1 MPDRVH
7 LDMVVFET
15 TDACN
20 QSCKF
25 CYNHFKSQQGF
36 VMAAPDFSLAKKS
49 LQTLLQQAEVSS
61 ISFSGGEPLLVP
73 RLFDLILKARFAG
86 SNVHL
91 LTNGTLLT
99 DDTIG
104 YCRDLGV
111 EMIQIPILAP
121 DAELHDSITGLAGSW
136 QRAVATAR
144 KIARWDS
151 SRLIPV
157 FILSALNISYVLP
170 TLELYRDLGV
180 KHIMFNRFNVGGL
193 GIQHWK
199 ALRLTTQQLQDTFAA
214 ASRFLVE
221 NNMVANSGV
230 CSPICILDPKHYPG
244 IRFAH
249 CNTDVSHR
257 PITVNYR
264 GDVRYCNHSPRV
276 LGNIHR
282 EPLSQILTQATA
294 SGYFDS
300 VPDVC
305 AQCSLW
311 SRCRGGCRAASEQLY
326 GRFDL
331 ADPILNG

>member
-1 MPDRVH
+1 MPDRFH

-36 VMAAPDFSLAKKS
+36 TMATPDFLLAKKS

-61 ISFSGGEPLLVP
+61 ISISGGEPLLVP

-121 DAELHDSITGLAGSW
+121 NAYLHDSITGLAGSW
-136 QRAVATAR
+136 QRAVTVAR
-144 KIARWDS
+144 KISQWDS

-157 FILSALNISYVLP
+157 FILSALNISQTLP

-180 KHIMFNRFNVGGL
+180 RRIMFNRFNVGGL

-199 ALRLTTQQLQDTFAA
+199 ELRLTTQQLQDTFAA
-214 ASRFLVE
+214 VSQFMIE
-221 NNMVANSGV
+221 NDMVANSGV
-230 CSPICILDPKHYPG
+230 CSPICILDPKRYPG

-249 CNTDVSHR
+249 CNTDISHR

-264 GDVRYCNHSPRV
+264 GDVRYCNHSPKV
-276 LGNIHR
+276 LGNIHC
-282 EPLSQILTQATA
+282 EPIAQILTKALN
-294 SGYFDS
+294 SRYFDS
-300 VPDVC
+300 MPDAC
-305 AQCSLW
+305 TNCNLW

-331 ADPILNG
+331 ADPILTD

>member
-157 FILSALNISYVLP
+157 FILSALNISHVLP

>member
-1 MPDRVH
+1 
-7 LDMVVFET
+7 
-15 TDACN
+15 
-20 QSCKF
+20 
-25 CYNHFKSQQGF
+25 
-36 VMAAPDFSLAKKS
+36 MAAPDFSLTKKS
-49 LQTLLQQAEVSS
+49 LQALLQQAEVSS

-157 FILSALNISYVLP
+157 FILSALNISHVLP

-282 EPLSQILTQATA
+282 EPLSQILTNATT

>member
-1 MPDRVH
+1 
-7 LDMVVFET
+7 
-15 TDACN
+15 
-20 QSCKF
+20 
-25 CYNHFKSQQGF
+25 
-36 VMAAPDFSLAKKS
+36 MAAPDFSLAKKS

-151 SRLIPV
+151 SRLVPV
-157 FILSALNISYVLP
+157 FILSALNISHILP

>member
-36 VMAAPDFSLAKKS
+36 VMAAPDFSLTKKS

-157 FILSALNISYVLP
+157 FILSALNISHVLP

-180 KHIMFNRFNVGGL
+180 KRIMFNRFNVGGL

-282 EPLSQILTQATA
+282 ESLSQILTQATA

>member
-1 MPDRVH
+1 
-7 LDMVVFET
+7 
-15 TDACN
+15 
-20 QSCKF
+20 
-25 CYNHFKSQQGF
+25 
-36 VMAAPDFSLAKKS
+36 MAAPDFSLTKKS

-157 FILSALNISYVLP
+157 FILSALNISHVLP

>member
-1 MPDRVH
+1 
-7 LDMVVFET
+7 MVVFET

-36 VMAAPDFSLAKKS
+36 VMAAPDFSLTKKS
-49 LQTLLQQAEVSS
+49 LQALLQQAEVSS

-157 FILSALNISYVLP
+157 FILSALNISHILP

-264 GDVRYCNHSPRV
+264 GDVRYCNHSPRA

>member
-1 MPDRVH
+1 
-7 LDMVVFET
+7 MVVFET

-157 FILSALNISYVLP
+157 FILSALNISHVLP

>member
-1 MPDRVH
+1 
-7 LDMVVFET
+7 
-15 TDACN
+15 
-20 QSCKF
+20 
-25 CYNHFKSQQGF
+25 
-36 VMAAPDFSLAKKS
+36 MAAPDFSLAKKS
-49 LQTLLQQAEVSS
+49 LQALLQQAEVSS

-121 DAELHDSITGLAGSW
+121 EAELHDSITGLAGSW
-136 QRAVATAR
+136 QRAVDAAR

-157 FILSALNISYVLP
+157 FILSALNISHVIP
-170 TLELYRDLGV
+170 ALELYRDLGV

-199 ALRLTTQQLQDTFAA
+199 ALRLTTKQLQDTFAA

-221 NNMVANSGV
+221 NDMVANSGV
-230 CSPICILDPKHYPG
+230 CSPICILDPKRYPG
-244 IRFAH
+244 IRFAY
-249 CNTDVSHR
+249 CNTDISHR

-305 AQCSLW
+305 AQCNLW
-311 SRCRGGCRAASEQLY
+311 SRCRGGCRAASEQFY
-326 GRFDL
+326 GRLDL

>member
-1 MPDRVH
+1 
-7 LDMVVFET
+7 
-15 TDACN
+15 
-20 QSCKF
+20 
-25 CYNHFKSQQGF
+25 
-36 VMAAPDFSLAKKS
+36 MAAPDFSLTKKS

-157 FILSALNISYVLP
+157 FILSALNISHVLP

-221 NNMVANSGV
+221 NDMVANSGV

>member
-1 MPDRVH
+1 
-7 LDMVVFET
+7 
-15 TDACN
+15 
-20 QSCKF
+20 
-25 CYNHFKSQQGF
+25 
-36 VMAAPDFSLAKKS
+36 MAAPDFSLAKKS
-49 LQTLLQQAEVSS
+49 LQTLIQQAEVSS

-136 QRAVATAR
+136 QRAVAAAR

-151 SRLIPV
+151 RRLIPV
-157 FILSALNISYVLP
+157 FILSALNISHVLP

-199 ALRLTTQQLQDTFAA
+199 SLRLTTQQLQDTFAA

-221 NNMVANSGV
+221 NDMVANSGV
-230 CSPICILDPKHYPG
+230 CSPICILDPKRYPG
-244 IRFAH
+244 IRFAY
-249 CNTDVSHR
+249 CNTDISHR

>member
-1 MPDRVH
+1 MPDRFH

-25 CYNHFKSQQGF
+25 CYNHFKSQQGYT
-36 VMAAPDFSLAKKS
+36 MDAPNFAMAKKS

>member
-1 MPDRVH
+1 
-7 LDMVVFET
+7 
-15 TDACN
+15 
-20 QSCKF
+20 
-25 CYNHFKSQQGF
+25 
-36 VMAAPDFSLAKKS
+36 MAAPDFSLTKKS

-157 FILSALNISYVLP
+157 FILSALNISHILP

>member
-1 MPDRVH
+1 
-7 LDMVVFET
+7 
-15 TDACN
+15 
-20 QSCKF
+20 
-25 CYNHFKSQQGF
+25 
-36 VMAAPDFSLAKKS
+36 MAAPDFSLAKKS

-136 QRAVATAR
+136 QRAVAAAR

-157 FILSALNISYVLP
+157 FILSALNISHVIP

-199 ALRLTTQQLQDTFAA
+199 SLRLTTQQLQDTFAA

-221 NNMVANSGV
+221 NDMVANSGV
-230 CSPICILDPKHYPG
+230 CSPICILDPKRYPG
-244 IRFAH
+244 IRFAY
-249 CNTDVSHR
+249 CNTDISHR

-264 GDVRYCNHSPRV
+264 GDVRYCNHSPKV
-276 LGNIHR
+276 LGNIHSQ
-282 EPLSQILTQATA
+282 PLSQILTQATA

-305 AQCSLW
+305 SQCSLW
-311 SRCRGGCRAASEQLY
+311 SRCRGGCRAASEQLH

-331 ADPILNG
+331 ADPILSD

>member
-1 MPDRVH
+1 
-7 LDMVVFET
+7 
-15 TDACN
+15 
-20 QSCKF
+20 
-25 CYNHFKSQQGF
+25 
-36 VMAAPDFSLAKKS
+36 MAAPDFSLAKKS

-121 DAELHDSITGLAGSW
+121 EAELHDSITGLAGSW
-136 QRAVATAR
+136 QRAVAAAR

-157 FILSALNISYVLP
+157 FILSALNISHVIP

-199 ALRLTTQQLQDTFAA
+199 SLRLTTLQLQDTFAA
-214 ASRFLVE
+214 ASRFLVK
-221 NNMVANSGV
+221 NGMVANSGV

-249 CNTDVSHR
+249 CNTDISHR

-282 EPLSQILTQATA
+282 EPLSQILTNATT

-305 AQCSLW
+305 TQCSLW
-311 SRCRGGCRAASEQLY
+311 SRCRGGCRAASEQLH

>member
-1 MPDRVH
+1 
-7 LDMVVFET
+7 
-15 TDACN
+15 
-20 QSCKF
+20 
-25 CYNHFKSQQGF
+25 
-36 VMAAPDFSLAKKS
+36 MAAPDFSLAKKS
-49 LQTLLQQAEVSS
+49 LQTLIQQAEVSS

-121 DAELHDSITGLAGSW
+121 EAELHDSITGLAGSW
-136 QRAVATAR
+136 QRAVAAAR

-151 SRLIPV
+151 RRLIPV
-157 FILSALNISYVLP
+157 FILSALNISHVLS

-199 ALRLTTQQLQDTFAA
+199 ALRLTTKQLQDTFAA

-221 NNMVANSGV
+221 NDMVANSGV

-244 IRFAH
+244 IRFAY
-249 CNTDVSHR
+249 CNTDISHR

-305 AQCSLW
+305 AQCNLW

-331 ADPILNG
+331 ADPILSD

>member
-1 MPDRVH
+1 
-7 LDMVVFET
+7 
-15 TDACN
+15 
-20 QSCKF
+20 
-25 CYNHFKSQQGF
+25 
-36 VMAAPDFSLAKKS
+36 MAAPDFSLAKKS

-136 QRAVATAR
+136 QRAVAAAR

-157 FILSALNISYVLP
+157 FILSALNISHVIP

-199 ALRLTTQQLQDTFAA
+199 SLRLTTQQLQDTFAA

-221 NNMVANSGV
+221 NDMVANSGV
-230 CSPICILDPKHYPG
+230 CSPICILDPKRYPG
-244 IRFAH
+244 IRFAY
-249 CNTDVSHR
+249 CNTDISHR

-264 GDVRYCNHSPRV
+264 GDVRYCNHSPKV
-276 LGNIHR
+276 LGNIHSQ
-282 EPLSQILTQATA
+282 PLSQILTQATA

-305 AQCSLW
+305 SQCSLW
-311 SRCRGGCRAASEQLY
+311 SRCRGGCRAASEQLH

>member
-36 VMAAPDFSLAKKS
+36 VMAAPDFSLTKKS

-136 QRAVATAR
+136 QRAVATAC
-144 KIARWDS
+144 KIAQWDS

-264 GDVRYCNHSPRV
+264 GDVRYCNHSPRA

-326 GRFDL
+326 GRLDL

>member
-36 VMAAPDFSLAKKS
+36 VMAAPDFSLTKKS
-49 LQTLLQQAEVSS
+49 LQALLQQAEVSS

-73 RLFDLILKARFAG
+73 LLFDLILKARFAG

-157 FILSALNISYVLP
+157 FILSALNISHVLP

-230 CSPICILDPKHYPG
+230 CSPICILDPKRYPG

>member
-1 MPDRVH
+1 
-7 LDMVVFET
+7 
-15 TDACN
+15 
-20 QSCKF
+20 
-25 CYNHFKSQQGF
+25 
-36 VMAAPDFSLAKKS
+36 MAAPDFSLTKKS
-49 LQTLLQQAEVSS
+49 LQALLQQAEVSS

-157 FILSALNISYVLP
+157 FILSALNISHVLP

-264 GDVRYCNHSPRV
+264 GDVRYCNHSPRA

>member
-1 MPDRVH
+1 MPDRFH

-25 CYNHFKSQQGF
+25 CYNHFKSQQGYT
-36 VMAAPDFSLAKKS
+36 MDAPNFAMAKKS
-49 LQTLLQQAEVSS
+49 LQTLLQQAEVGS
-61 ISFSGGEPLLVP
+61 ISFSGGEPLLLP

-86 SNVHL
+86 SQVHL
-91 LTNGTLLT
+91 LTNGTQLT
-99 DDTIG
+99 DDAISF
-104 YCRDLGV
+104 CRDLGV
-111 EMIQIPILAP
+111 EMIQIPILAQ
-121 DAELHDSITGLAGSW
+121 DAELHDSITGLTGSW
-136 QRAVATAR
+136 QRAVTAAR
-144 KIARWDS
+144 KIAQWDS

-157 FILSALNISYVLP
+157 FILSALNIDQTLP

-180 KHIMFNRFNVGGL
+180 KQIMFNRFNVGGL

>member
-1 MPDRVH
+1 M
-7 LDMVVFET
+7 
-15 TDACN
+15 DAPN
-20 QSCKF
+20 F
-25 CYNHFKSQQGF
+25 A
-36 VMAAPDFSLAKKS
+36 MAKKS

-61 ISFSGGEPLLVP
+61 ISLSGGEPLLLA

-157 FILSALNISYVLP
+157 FILSALNISHVLP

-230 CSPICILDPKHYPG
+230 CSPICILDPKRYPG

>member
-1 MPDRVH
+1 
-7 LDMVVFET
+7 
-15 TDACN
+15 
-20 QSCKF
+20 
-25 CYNHFKSQQGF
+25 
-36 VMAAPDFSLAKKS
+36 MAAPDFSLAKKS

-136 QRAVATAR
+136 QSAVATAR

-157 FILSALNISYVLP
+157 FILSALNISHVLP

>member
-111 EMIQIPILAP
+111 DMIQIPILAP

-151 SRLIPV
+151 SRLVPV
-157 FILSALNISYVLP
+157 FILSALNISHILP

>member
-1 MPDRVH
+1 
-7 LDMVVFET
+7 
-15 TDACN
+15 
-20 QSCKF
+20 
-25 CYNHFKSQQGF
+25 
-36 VMAAPDFSLAKKS
+36 MAAPDFSLAKKS

-121 DAELHDSITGLAGSW
+121 EAELHDSITGLAGSW
-136 QRAVATAR
+136 QRAVAAAR

-157 FILSALNISYVLP
+157 FILSALNISHVLP

-199 ALRLTTQQLQDTFAA
+199 SLRLTTQQLQETFAT

-221 NNMVANSGV
+221 NDMVANSGV

-244 IRFAH
+244 IRFAY

-311 SRCRGGCRAASEQLY
+311 SRCRGGCRAASEQLH

>member
-1 MPDRVH
+1 
-7 LDMVVFET
+7 
-15 TDACN
+15 
-20 QSCKF
+20 
-25 CYNHFKSQQGF
+25 
-36 VMAAPDFSLAKKS
+36 MAAPDFSLTKKS
-49 LQTLLQQAEVSS
+49 LQTLLQQAEVGS
-61 ISFSGGEPLLVP
+61 ISFSGGEPLLLP

-86 SNVHL
+86 SQVHL

-104 YCRDLGV
+104 FCRDLGV

-157 FILSALNISYVLP
+157 FILSALNIDQTLP

-180 KHIMFNRFNVGGL
+180 KQIMFNRFNVGGL
-193 GIQHWK
+193 GIQHWRE
-199 ALRLTTQQLQDTFAA
+199 LRLTTQQLQDTFAA
-214 ASRFLVE
+214 VSRFMVE
-221 NNMVANSGV
+221 NDMTANSGV

-300 VPDVC
+300 VPDAC
-305 AQCSLW
+305 ATCNHW
-311 SRCRGGCRAASEQLY
+311 SRCRGGCRAASEQLH

-331 ADPILNG
+331 ADPILSE

>member
-1 MPDRVH
+1 
-7 LDMVVFET
+7 
-15 TDACN
+15 
-20 QSCKF
+20 
-25 CYNHFKSQQGF
+25 
-36 VMAAPDFSLAKKS
+36 MAAPDFSLAKKS

-157 FILSALNISYVLP
+157 FVLSALNISYVLP
-170 TLELYRDLGV
+170 TLELYRDLDV

-244 IRFAH
+244 IRFAL

>member
-1 MPDRVH
+1 
-7 LDMVVFET
+7 
-15 TDACN
+15 
-20 QSCKF
+20 
-25 CYNHFKSQQGF
+25 
-36 VMAAPDFSLAKKS
+36 MAAPDFSLAKKS

-86 SNVHL
+86 LNVHL

-121 DAELHDSITGLAGSW
+121 GAELHDSITGLAGSW
-136 QRAVATAR
+136 QRAVAAAR
-144 KIARWDS
+144 KIARWNS
-151 SRLIPV
+151 RRLIPV
-157 FILSALNISYVLP
+157 FILSALNISHVLP

-199 ALRLTTQQLQDTFAA
+199 SLRLTTQQLQDTFAA
-214 ASRFLVE
+214 VSQFMIE
-221 NNMVANSGV
+221 NDMVANSGV
-230 CSPICILDPKHYPG
+230 CSPICILDPKRYPG
-244 IRFAH
+244 IRFAY
-249 CNTDVSHR
+249 CNTDISHR

-264 GDVRYCNHSPRV
+264 GDVRYCNHSPKV
-276 LGNIHR
+276 LGNIHSQ
-282 EPLSQILTQATA
+282 PLSQILTNATT

-305 AQCSLW
+305 AQCNLW
-311 SRCRGGCRAASEQLY
+311 SRCRGGCRAASEQLH

-331 ADPILNG
+331 ADPILSD

>member
-1 MPDRVH
+1 
-7 LDMVVFET
+7 
-15 TDACN
+15 
-20 QSCKF
+20 
-25 CYNHFKSQQGF
+25 
-36 VMAAPDFSLAKKS
+36 MAAPDFSLTKKS

-264 GDVRYCNHSPRV
+264 GDVRYCNHSPRA